1 MAKKSDYSEKFIRGF
16 MKQDSTDL
24 ISFVVNA
31 TRLSIFEVQKRSLNT
46 YVGWIWSG
54 INPLAQI
61 ALMYFIMTYVFKST
75 MPNILLWLVSGLAV
89 WITIQTTIS
98 RSCSSLVSRRAL
110 MQNNNISPS
119 LLVTADMLSE
129 LFILAPL
136 YLIGVLVSFAHGT
149 QSLSLLLIPVIM
161 LTLVIFLF
169 GICLTLA
176 TITPWLR
183 DLPYLIGLGMQVA
196 FWFTPI
202 AYARASMTGPI
213 KLIVQLNPF
222 TYFIEWS
229 QAIFLGKTIVTQ
241 QILIPVSLALTSLA
255 IGKYVAAKLTKK
267 MVIHL

>member
-1 MAKKSDYSEKFIRGF
+1 
-16 MKQDSTDL
+16 MKRDNADL

-31 TRLSIFEVQKRSLNT
+31 TRLSLFEIQKRSLNT
-46 YVGWIWSG
+46 YVGWLWSG
-54 INPLAQI
+54 VNPLAQM
-61 ALMYFIMTYVFKST
+61 ALMYFIMTHVFKST

-119 LLVTADMLSE
+119 LLVAADMLSE
-129 LFILAPL
+129 LYILAPF

-161 LTLVIFLF
+161 LTLTGFLF
-169 GICLTLA
+169 GVCLTLA

-183 DLPYLIGLGMQVA
+183 DLPYLIGLGLQVA
-196 FWFTPI
+196 FWLTPI
-202 AYARASMTGPI
+202 AYARASMSGPVQV
-213 KLIVQLNPF
+213 IVQLNPF

-229 QAIFLGKTIVTQ
+229 QAIFLGQPIVAQ
-241 QILIPVSLALTSLA
+241 QILIPVCLAFIS
-255 IGKYVAAKLTKK
+255 IVSGKYVTAKLGKK
-267 MVIHL
+267 MVVHL

>member
-1 MAKKSDYSEKFIRGF
+1 
-16 MKQDSTDL
+16 MKQDSADL

-31 TRLSIFEVQKRSLNT
+31 TRLSIFGIQKRSLNT
-46 YVGWIWSG
+46 YVGWLWSG

-61 ALMYFIMTYVFKST
+61 ALMYFIMTHVFKST

-89 WITIQTTIS
+89 WITIQATIS
-98 RSCSSLVSRRAL
+98 KSCNSLVSRRAL

-136 YLIGVLVSFAHGT
+136 YLVGVLVSFAFGT

-161 LTLVIFLF
+161 LTLVGFLF
-169 GICLTLA
+169 GVCLTLA
-176 TITPWLR
+176 ILTPWLR
-183 DLPYLIGLGMQVA
+183 DLPYLIGLGLQVA
-196 FWFTPI
+196 FWLTPI
-202 AYARASMTGPI
+202 AYARASMTGTVQV
-213 KLIVQLNPF
+213 IVQLNPF

-229 QAIFLGKTIVTQ
+229 QAIFLGKPIIAQ
-241 QILIPVSLALTSLA
+241 QILIPICLAFASIA
-255 IGKYVAAKLTKK
+255 IGKYVAAKLSKK

>member
-1 MAKKSDYSEKFIRGF
+1 MTLLKPGSA
-16 MKQDSTDL
+16 DL

-31 TRLSIFEVQKRSLNT
+31 TRLSIFEIQKRSLNT
-46 YVGWIWSG
+46 YVGWLWSG

-61 ALMYFIMTYVFKST
+61 ALMYFIMTHVFKST

-136 YLIGVLVSFAHGT
+136 YLIGVLVSFAYGT

-161 LTLVIFLF
+161 LTLVGFLF

-183 DLPYLIGLGMQVA
+183 DLPYLIGLGLQVA
-196 FWFTPI
+196 FWLTPI
-202 AYARASMTGPI
+202 AYTRSAMIGPVQM
-213 KLIVQLNPF
+213 IVQLNPF

-229 QAIFLGKTIVTQ
+229 QAIFLGEPMVAR
-241 QILIPVSLALTSLA
+241 QILIPVCLAFASIA
-255 IGKYVAAKLTKK
+255 IGKYVAAKLSKK